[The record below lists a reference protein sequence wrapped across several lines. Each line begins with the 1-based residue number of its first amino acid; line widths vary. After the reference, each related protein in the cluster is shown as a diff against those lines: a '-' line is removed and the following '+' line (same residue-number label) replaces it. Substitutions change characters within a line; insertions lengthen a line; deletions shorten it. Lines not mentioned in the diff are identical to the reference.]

1 MVEIPKFVLQPFQY
15 KFDKT
20 VQLDKEMACPHHQAL
35 SVVEYIACNTLINYW
50 HGHLLQRKRLATKAC
65 TDLQQSIQST

>member
-35 SVVEYIACNTLINYW
+35 SVVEYIMQHPNYW